1 MTKRNQILLTILIA
15 LLLILGIMVTLV
27 VYAARNQ
34 DPDEV
39 SDAKEETTLS
49 KEDDEAKDKNEA
61 QGKEDAAESED
72 DDPSTVPDAFIGNY
86 EGEIKWPPGRDGE
99 LTKIEVTFTENSTTL
114 TTGRDSR
121 ALKVNVDEKQ
131 TEKKR
136 IYTEAPILQHGAKN
150 VTWTFSPSD
159 DGMDVSYS
167 TQGTSRVDAHLAPTD

>member
-15 LLLILGIMVTLV
+15 LLLILGIMVTIV

-39 SDAKEETTLS
+39 TDAKEETTLS
-49 KEDDEAKDKNEA
+49 KEDDETQD
-61 QGKEDAAESED
+61 KEDAAESED

-131 TEKKR
+131 TDKKR
-136 IYTEAPILQHGAKN
+136 IYTEAPILQHAAKN

-167 TQGTSRVDAHLAPTD
+167 TQGTSRVDAHLTPTD